1 MYKPGKTMSSIIAK
15 MTTTI
20 EIVTGMTGFARIAPA
35 VAIAAETPQT
45 EMPDASTA
53 ATSRLKPNTRRAAA

>member
-1 MYKPGKTMSSIIAK
+1 MSSSIAK
-15 MTTTI
+15 ITTTI

-35 VAIAAETPQT
+35 VAMAADTPHT

-53 ATSRLKPNTRRAAA
+53 DTSRLSSNTRRASA